1 MKPAPSSPRS
11 RWAAGLAASTPRT
24 CQRRWYERLR
34 RLWRRNKFPITLAL
48 LFVLGIAM
56 VTLGTYLLEHKINEH
71 FSTLGESFWSITVYL
86 FSGLEDRSPVT
97 AAGRI
102 VAALGLLLGP
112 ALFAVL
118 SGWFARFFIHRERRM
133 PHNLKDHFLLL
144 NWNPRAADVVRELH
158 HPIIREREGTFVV
171 IVLTDDESLE
181 IRRFKEAG
189 SGRDEAFEDFYI
201 SVGNPTDERALRN
214 ANAADSRS
222 ILILTNDE
230 HGDERTIRSILML
243 RKIARDV
250 GRSDLHVVAEL
261 SDPANNAVLEE
272 LARDFPGLLEPIA
285 GLQIRTFLLS
295 QAALSAGI
303 VGFYSELLK
312 ISPVTNEMYTL
323 DLPPGAIGMTFRD
336 YAAMVLGTYPDEP
349 LVPVGVQRMIDG
361 RSRMITNPR
370 RGDPGWILEKGDR
383 LLVMAYLPPL
393 PGVLPEP
400 QQVELRSA

>member
-1 MKPAPSSPRS
+1 MKPTS
-11 RWAAGLAASTPRT
+11 GLSANG
-24 CQRRWYERLR
+24 RRGRARIR
-34 RLWRRNKFPITLAL
+34 RLWIRNKLSFTLAL
-48 LFVLGIAM
+48 LFGLGIAL
-56 VTLGTYLLEHKINEH
+56 VTLSTYLLEHERNEH

-118 SGWFARFFIHRERRM
+118 SGWFARFFIHREKRM

-144 NWNPRAADVVRELH
+144 NWNARAADVVRELH

-171 IVLTDDESLE
+171 VVLTNDESLE
-181 IRRFKEAG
+181 LRRFKEAG
-189 SGRDEAFEDFYI
+189 SGRDEAFEDFYV
-201 SVGNPTDERALRN
+201 SVGDPTDERALRN
-214 ANAADSRS
+214 ANASDAKS
-222 ILILTNDE
+222 ILILSDDE
-230 HGDERTIRSILML
+230 SGDERTIRSILML
-243 RKIARDV
+243 RKIAREV
-250 GRSDLHVVAEL
+250 ERTDLHVVAEL
-261 SDPANNAVLEE
+261 CNPANSAVLEE
-272 LARDFPGLLEPIA
+272 LAGDFPGLLEPIA

-323 DLPPGAIGMTFRD
+323 DLPVGAIGMTFRE
-336 YAAMVLGTYPDEP
+336 YAAMVLKTYPDEP
-349 LVPVGVQRMIDG
+349 LVPVGVQRIVAG
-361 RSRMITNPR
+361 RARMITNPR
-370 RGDPGWILEKGDR
+370 RGAPGWLLERGDR

-393 PGVLPEP
+393 PGALPEP
-400 QQVELRSA
+400 REAVLRSA